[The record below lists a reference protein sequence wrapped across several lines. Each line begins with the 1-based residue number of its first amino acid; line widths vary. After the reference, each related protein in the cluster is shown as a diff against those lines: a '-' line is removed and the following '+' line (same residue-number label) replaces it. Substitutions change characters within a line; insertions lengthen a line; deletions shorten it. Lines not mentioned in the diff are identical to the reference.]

1 MAKRKTFTST
11 EVKNR
16 WNKKTYDGIQL
27 RVYKGGREVLHAI
40 AEEKGY
46 SLNAYLQHLVIADNP
61 EYPDLS
67 GIIGG
72 GGELSAHDFLIH
84 FINRVRQ

>member
-16 WNKKTYDGIQL
+16 WNAKTYDDIKV
-27 RVYKGGREVLHAI
+27 RVYKGGRDVLHAI

-46 SLNAYLQHLVIADNP
+46 SLNAYIQHLIIADNP

-67 GIIGG
+67 GVIGG
-72 GGELSAHDFLIH
+72 GGTECT
-84 FINRVRQ
+84 